1 MSISLEGLMSP
12 GGQETRALAMVKVE
26 HNGQT
31 YDWQMFI
38 PEGVSLSEYVTNAE
52 ATVKAQI
59 DAKEAAWT
67 ALTPKTREIED
78 PMTGETITQDIPKD
92 EIVRPD
98 IPDYYAKRRAEY
110 PSIGDQLDAFWKGGD
125 AATAMLAKIQAVK
138 DKYPKA

>member
-12 GGQETRALAMVKVE
+12 GGEETRALAMVKVE

-31 YDWQMFI
+31 YDWQIFVPNGVDLSTFI
-38 PEGVSLSEYVTNAE
+38 TDSE

-67 ALTPKTREIED
+67 ALTPKTREIDD
-78 PMTGETITQDIPKD
+78 PMTGEKTTQDIPKD

-110 PSIGDQLDAFWKGGD
+110 PSVGDQLDAFWKGGD

>member
-12 GGQETRALAMVKVE
+12 GGEETRALAMVKVE

-59 DAKEAAWT
+59 DAKEAEWT
-67 ALTPKTREIED
+67 ALTPRLGRLKTR
-78 PMTGETITQDIPKD
+78 
-92 EIVRPD
+92 
-98 IPDYYAKRRAEY
+98 
-110 PSIGDQLDAFWKGGD
+110 
-125 AATAMLAKIQAVK
+125 
-138 DKYPKA
+138 

>member
-1 MSISLEGLMSP
+1 MSISLEGLMTV
-12 GGQETRALAMVKVE
+12 GGDETRALAMVKVN

-31 YDWQMFI
+31 YDWQIFV
-38 PEGVSLSEYVTNAE
+38 PEGANLSEFITASE

-67 ALTPKTREIED
+67 ALDPKTREVED
-78 PMTGETITQDIPKD
+78 PLTGETKTVDIPKD

-98 IPDYYAKRRAEY
+98 IPDYYAKRRKEY

-125 AATAMLAKIQAVK
+125 AAAEMLAKIQDVK
-138 DKYPKA
+138 DKYPKP

>member
-12 GGQETRALAMVKVE
+12 GGDETRALAMVRVV
-26 HNGQT
+26 HNEQT
-31 YDWQMFI
+31 YDWQIFVPNGVDLSAFI
-38 PEGVSLSEYVTNAE
+38 TDSE

-59 DAKEAAWT
+59 DAKEAAWE
-67 ALTPKTREIED
+67 ALDPKTREIDD

-125 AATAMLAKIQAVK
+125 AAAAMLAKIQVVK
-138 DKYPKA
+138 DKYPKT

>member
-1 MSISLEGLMSP
+1 MSISLEGLMSL
-12 GGQETRALAMVKVE
+12 GGDETRALAMVKVE

-52 ATVKAQI
+52 ATIKAQI
-59 DAKEAAWT
+59 DAKEAEWE

-78 PMTGETITQDIPKD
+78 PMTGETTTQDIPKD